1 MISPFSAEEKQ
12 KLIETTNVEDKIKLL
27 DDIIKFSL
35 FDYQE
40 NSTVQ

>member
-27 DDIIKFSL
+27 DQIISINL
-35 FDYQE
+35 FESEKNQR
-40 NSTVQ
+40 VQ